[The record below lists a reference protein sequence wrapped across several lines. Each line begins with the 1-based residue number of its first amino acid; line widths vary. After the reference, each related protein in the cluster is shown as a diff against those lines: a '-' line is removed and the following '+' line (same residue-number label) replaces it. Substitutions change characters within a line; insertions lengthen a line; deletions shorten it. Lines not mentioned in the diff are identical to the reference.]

1 MNGYGKTNRKFKLC
15 YFISSML
22 LCSFF
27 ILITS
32 IAALLKYIFNDK
44 GNLNSYS
51 GICFSLNTI
60 IAFILVVSGIIGIC
74 IIKIIIKKIPEGKDQ
89 HQMKEVTL
97 NTSFNEGI
105 WEFIFSYFL
114 PLFSSFSL
122 YDYPIATM
130 LICWGSYI
138 IIYYFN
144 SHSSDLL
151 PNISLI
157 MFNYGIVRG
166 NTVLDIRDYSIE
178 MNVYII
184 IPLKNKEK
192 YLGQGNI
199 DCTFLGDR
207 KQPLNIGIIKEQ

>member
-1 MNGYGKTNRKFKLC
+1 MNGYGKTNKKFKNC
-15 YFISSML
+15 YFMSSML

-32 IAALLKYIFNDK
+32 SATFFKYIFNDK
-44 GNLNSYS
+44 GSWNSYN
-51 GICFSLNTI
+51 GICFLINII
-60 IAFILVVSGIIGIC
+60 IALILFIWGVGGIFIIRK
-74 IIKIIIKKIPEGKDQ
+74 IIKNISTGSAQRQI
-89 HQMKEVTL
+89 KEVKL

-122 YDYPIATM
+122 YDYPVATT

-151 PNISLI
+151 PNIFLI
-157 MFNYGIVRG
+157 VFNYGIVRG
-166 NTVLDIRDYSIE
+166 NSTLSINGYQIN
-178 MNVYII
+178 MDVYII
-184 IPLKNKEK
+184 VPLKNKEK
-192 YLGQGNI
+192 YLGQKKANCI
-199 DCTFLGDR
+199 FLGDR
-207 KQPLNIGIIKEQ
+207 KQPLNIGIIKE

>member
-1 MNGYGKTNRKFKLC
+1 MNGYGKTNKKFKIY

-27 ILITS
+27 ILMISSAT
-32 IAALLKYIFNDK
+32 LLKYIFNDK
-44 GNLNSYS
+44 GAWNSYS
-51 GICFSLNTI
+51 GICFLINII
-60 IAFILVVSGIIGIC
+60 IALILFILGIIGIF
-74 IIKIIIKKIPEGKDQ
+74 IIRTIIKKISIGSAQ
-89 HQMKEVTL
+89 HQIKEVQL

-122 YDYPIATM
+122 YDYPVATM

-166 NTVLDIRDYSIE
+166 NTTLSINSSQIN
-178 MNVYII
+178 MDVYII
-184 IPLKNKEK
+184 VPLKNKEK
-192 YLGQGNI
+192 YLSQKKI
-199 DCTFLGDR
+199 SCIFLGDK
-207 KQPLNIGIIKEQ
+207 KQPLNVGIIKE